1 MDQSHQPQLH
11 PSPDTQPNPP
21 KYGAPRKL
29 SIPWDSNFLTML
41 KIETSVKGSP
51 KEQCIYANPKA
62 SLMTQKEKT
71 RVVPSL

>member
-1 MDQSHQPQLH
+1 MEPLGSSEYPW
-11 PSPDTQPNPP
+11 
-21 KYGAPRKL
+21 
-29 SIPWDSNFLTML
+29 IPNFLSML